1 MLQSIFVIMLI
12 TGGLFVQF
20 MLMVLLYFL
29 LLLGI
34 MVSKSREIK
43 LIDFSSFE
51 CGFEEITSA
60 RLTFSL
66 KFFLIVLVFLVFDVE
81 IALLLPLPVSSSKDL
96 IY

>member
-1 MLQSIFVIMLI
+1 MRLIPILISIII
-12 TGGLFVQF
+12 PI
-20 MLMVLLYFL
+20 FL
-29 LLLGI
+29 LLVGI

>member
-1 MLQSIFVIMLI
+1 MRLIPILISIII
-12 TGGLFVQF
+12 PI
-20 MLMVLLYFL
+20 FL